1 MEVFYSTLTAVAE
14 SLKKKNGNTT
24 LEVDY
29 KSADLS
35 NFTPE
40 LSPDGAVDLVITKEV
55 AGKVQFVTPELEE
68 GLVKMSVYEELH
80 AIVLLGYNELT
91 QGFKKCIGIVG
102 YDDARGFV
110 ILDGQ
115 EGRAFKVAN
124 LHIEAKKHLQLYNP
138 DYKFIIFEEPAPVVV
153 KVEEPS
159 TPKKKVKVVTKKK
172 TVTAVTATPTTTT
185 VSTN

>member
-1 MEVFYSTLTAVAE
+1 MEVFFATVSALGE
-14 SLKKKNGNTT
+14 SLKKKNGNET
-24 LEVDY
+24 LEADY
-29 KSADLS
+29 KTANLS
-35 NFTPE
+35 DFTPE

-115 EGRAFKVAN
+115 EGRAFKVTN

-172 TVTAVTATPTTTT
+172 TVAPATTTTT
-185 VSTN
+185 VSSN